1 MLSHSLTLLAA
12 AATVAAHGYVQEI
25 VDSAGTVYTGYL
37 PVCRVV
43 LRSDSSY

>member
-12 AATVAAHGYVQEI
+12 AASVAAHGYVQEI

-37 PVCRVV
+37 PVSKKV
-43 LRSDSSY
+43 LRWEASY